1 MNKPIK
7 RLEIIKNAIE
17 LEDDEIVHGQLVQLK
32 KEPLDEGLKAIVQAL
47 EARRYADAI
56 AAITVWL
63 QNQRALTTWQD
74 PRISASKLELKTL
87 EAELQ
92 ELLDRRTARIQRL
105 DEFNELYMTRL
116 GPLMTEILRLR
127 KVLAEKMLRRQLREG
142 SRSEPV
148 AEESARQADA
158 ASQDYESYRQRHQ
171 EAQRHQA
178 AQQRLAESE
187 RHELKRLWRQAS
199 KLCHPDLVDDSLKA
213 EATTLMVRLNQ
224 ARQRGD
230 LATVRNILTRLMQG
244 QQPMLASSRL
254 NDLEPLR
261 QKIAEIRLQIRTLI
275 LELSGLEK
283 EGAWQLVT
291 TLRDQEGYF
300 QQQEKAMSNTVR
312 TLEKQIVDAGFD
324 EVA

>member
-17 LEDDEIVHGQLVQLK
+17 LEDDDIVQSQLVRLK
-32 KEPLDEGLKAIVQAL
+32 KEPLDEALSAIVQAL

-56 AAITVWL
+56 TAISAWL
-63 QNQRALTTWQD
+63 QSQRALTAWQD
-74 PRISASKLELKTL
+74 PQIAASKLELKTL

-92 ELLDRRTARIQRL
+92 DLVDRRNARIQRL
-105 DEFNELYMTRL
+105 DDFNDLYMTRL

-148 AEESARQADA
+148 AEESARKADA
-158 ASQDYESYRQRHQ
+158 DYESYRQRHQ
-171 EAQRHQA
+171 EAQQHQA

-187 RHELKRLWRQAS
+187 RQELKRLWRQAS
-199 KLCHPDLVDDSLKA
+199 KLCHPDLVDEALKA
-213 EATTLMVRLNQ
+213 EANMLMVRLNQ

-230 LATVRNILTRLMQG
+230 LATVRTILGRLMQG
-244 QQPMLASSRL
+244 QQPEMASARL
-254 NDLEPLR
+254 NELAPLR
-261 QKIAEIRLQIRTLI
+261 QRINEMRRQIQALH

-291 TLRDQEGYF
+291 TLRDKEGYF
-300 QQQEKAMSNTVR
+300 QQQEKAMSNTIR

>member
-17 LEDDEIVHGQLVQLK
+17 LEDDEIVQGQLVRLK
-32 KEPLDEGLKAIVQAL
+32 KEPLDEALSAIVQAL

-56 AAITVWL
+56 TAITAWL
-63 QNQRALTTWQD
+63 QSQRALTAWQD
-74 PRISASKLELKTL
+74 PQIAASKLELKTL

-92 ELLDRRTARIQRL
+92 DLVDRRNARIQRL
-105 DEFNELYMTRL
+105 DDFNDLYMTRL

-142 SRSEPV
+142 SRSEPI

-171 EAQRHQA
+171 EAQQHQA

-187 RHELKRLWRQAS
+187 RQELKRLWRQAS
-199 KLCHPDLVDDSLKA
+199 KLCHPDLVADALKA
-213 EATTLMVRLNQ
+213 EANTLMVRLNQ
-224 ARQRGD
+224 ARQHGD
-230 LATVRNILTRLMQG
+230 LTTVRTILARLMQG
-244 QQPMLASSRL
+244 QHPEMASARL
-254 NDLEPLR
+254 NELAPLR
-261 QKIAEIRLQIRTLI
+261 QRINEMRRQIQALH

-291 TLRDQEGYF
+291 TLRDTEGYF
-300 QQQEKAMSNTVR
+300 RQQEKAMSNTIR

>member
-178 AQQRLAESE
+178 AQQRLEESE

-230 LATVRNILTRLMQG
+230 LATVRSILTRLKQG

>member
-17 LEDDEIVHGQLVQLK
+17 LEDDDIVQSQLVRLK
-32 KEPLDEGLKAIVQAL
+32 KEPLDEALSAIVQAL

-56 AAITVWL
+56 AAISAWL
-63 QNQRALTTWQD
+63 QSQRALTAWQD
-74 PRISASKLELKTL
+74 PQIAASKLELKTL

-92 ELLDRRTARIQRL
+92 DLVDRRNARIQRL
-105 DEFNELYMTRL
+105 DDFNDLYMTRL

-127 KVLAEKMLRRQLREG
+127 KVLAEKMLRRQLHEG
-142 SRSEPV
+142 SRNEPV
-148 AEESARQADA
+148 AEESARKADA
-158 ASQDYESYRQRHQ
+158 DYESYRQRHQ
-171 EAQRHQA
+171 EAQQHQA

-187 RHELKRLWRQAS
+187 RQELKRLWRQAS
-199 KLCHPDLVDDSLKA
+199 KLCHPDLVDEALKA
-213 EATTLMVRLNQ
+213 EANTLMVRLNQ
-224 ARQRGD
+224 ARQRSD
-230 LATVRNILTRLMQG
+230 LATVRTILGRLMQG
-244 QQPMLASSRL
+244 QQPEMASARL
-254 NDLEPLR
+254 NELAPLR
-261 QKIAEIRLQIRTLI
+261 QRINEMRRQIQALH

-291 TLRDQEGYF
+291 TLRDTEGYF
-300 QQQEKAMSNTVR
+300 QQQEKAMGNTIR

>member
-230 LATVRNILTRLMQG
+230 LATVRSILTRLMQG
-244 QQPMLASSRL
+244 QQPMLANSRL

-300 QQQEKAMSNTVR
+300 QQQEKAMSNTVH

>member
-17 LEDDEIVHGQLVQLK
+17 LEDDEIVHGQLAQLK

-92 ELLDRRTARIQRL
+92 ELLDRRTARIQRM

-230 LATVRNILTRLMQG
+230 LATVRSILTRLMQG
-244 QQPMLASSRL
+244 QQPMLASNCL
-254 NDLEPLR
+254 NDLAPLR
-261 QKIAEIRLQIRTLI
+261 QKIAEIRLQIRTLN
-275 LELSGLEK
+275 LELTGLEK

>member
-74 PRISASKLELKTL
+74 PRISANKLELKTL

-230 LATVRNILTRLMQG
+230 LATVRSILTRLMQG

>member
-17 LEDDEIVHGQLVQLK
+17 LEDDDIVTGQLLQLK
-32 KEPLDEGLKAIVQAL
+32 KEPLDEGLTAIVQAL
-47 EARRYADAI
+47 EQRRYADAI

-74 PRISASKLELKTL
+74 PQIAASKLELKTL

-92 ELLDRRTARIQRL
+92 DLIDRRNTRIQRL
-105 DEFNELYMTRL
+105 DEFNDLYLTRL

-148 AEESARQADA
+148 TEESARQADA

-178 AQQRLAESE
+178 AQDKLAESE
-187 RHELKRLWRQAS
+187 RQELKRLWRQAS
-199 KLCHPDLVDDSLKA
+199 KLCHPDLVDDGMKA

-230 LATVRNILTRLMQG
+230 LPTVRLILARLMQG
-244 QQPMLASSRL
+244 QQPMMASARL
-254 NDLEPLR
+254 NDLQSLR
-261 QKIAEIRLQIRTLI
+261 QRIAEIRQQIRVLN
-275 LELSGLEK
+275 LELLGLEK

-291 TLRDQEGYF
+291 TLRDAEGYF
-300 QQQEKAMSNTVR
+300 RQQEKAMNNTIL
-312 TLEKQIVDAGFD
+312 TLEKQILDAGFD

>member
-32 KEPLDEGLKAIVQAL
+32 KEPLDEGMKAIVQAL

-92 ELLDRRTARIQRL
+92 ALLDRRTARIQRL

-178 AQQRLAESE
+178 AQQRLAESD

-230 LATVRNILTRLMQG
+230 LATVRSILTRLMQG

>member
-92 ELLDRRTARIQRL
+92 ALHDRRTARIQRL

-230 LATVRNILTRLMQG
+230 LPMVRSILTRLMQG

-300 QQQEKAMSNTVR
+300 LQQEKAMSNTVR

>member
-17 LEDDEIVHGQLVQLK
+17 LEDDEIVHGQLAQLK
-32 KEPLDEGLKAIVQAL
+32 KERLDEGLEAIVQAL

-63 QNQRALTTWQD
+63 QNQRALATWQD

-142 SRSEPV
+142 NRSEPV

-213 EATTLMVRLNQ
+213 EANTLMVRLNQ
-224 ARQRGD
+224 ARQRGE
-230 LATVRNILTRLMQG
+230 LATVRSILTRLMQG
-244 QQPMLASSRL
+244 QQPMMASSRL

-261 QKIAEIRLQIRTLI
+261 LKIVEIRLQIRTLN
-275 LELSGLEK
+275 LELTGLEK

-312 TLEKQIVDAGFD
+312 TLEKQIVDVGFD

>member
-32 KEPLDEGLKAIVQAL
+32 KEPLDEGLQAIVQAL

-74 PRISASKLELKTL
+74 PRISASKFELKTL

>member
-230 LATVRNILTRLMQG
+230 LATVRSILTRLMQG

>member
-17 LEDDEIVHGQLVQLK
+17 LEDEEIIHSQLLQLK
-32 KEPLDEGLKAIVQAL
+32 KEALDEGLNAIVSAL
-47 EARRYADAI
+47 EDKHYADAV
-56 AAITVWL
+56 AAIDVWL
-63 QNQRALTTWQD
+63 QNQRALAPWQD
-74 PRISASKLELKTL
+74 PRIAANKLELKTL

-92 ELLDRRTARIQRL
+92 ELLDRRSARIQRL
-105 DEFNELYMTRL
+105 DEFNDLYMTRL

-127 KVLAEKMLRRQLREG
+127 KVLAEKIVRRQRREG
-142 SRSEPV
+142 SQSEPI

-178 AQQRLAESE
+178 AQQRLAESD
-187 RHELKRLWRQAS
+187 RQELKKLWRQAS
-199 KLCHPDLVDDSLKA
+199 KLCHPDLVDDELKA

-224 ARQRGD
+224 ARQQGD
-230 LATVRNILTRLMQG
+230 LTTVRTILARLMKG
-244 QQPMLASSRL
+244 QQPMMASERL
-254 NDLEPLR
+254 NSLERLR
-261 QKIAEIRLQIRTLI
+261 ERVAEIRQQISALK

-300 QQQEKAMSNTVR
+300 HQQEKAMSNTIR
-312 TLEKQIVDAGFD
+312 TLEKQIFDAGFD

>member
-92 ELLDRRTARIQRL
+92 ALLDRRTARIQRL

-178 AQQRLAESE
+178 AQQRLAESD

-230 LATVRNILTRLMQG
+230 LATVRSILTRLMQG

-312 TLEKQIVDAGFD
+312 TLEKQIVDTGFD

>member
-92 ELLDRRTARIQRL
+92 ALLDRRTARIQRL

-178 AQQRLAESE
+178 AQQRLAESD

-230 LATVRNILTRLMQG
+230 LATVRSILTRLMQG

>member
-17 LEDDEIVHGQLVQLK
+17 LEDDEIVHSQLVQLK
-32 KEPLDEGLKAIVQAL
+32 KDPLDEGLKAIVQAL

-230 LATVRNILTRLMQG
+230 LAMVRSILTRLMQG

-300 QQQEKAMSNTVR
+300 LQQEKAMSNTVR

>member
-32 KEPLDEGLKAIVQAL
+32 KDPLDEGLKAIVQAL

-230 LATVRNILTRLMQG
+230 LATVRSILTRLMQG

>member
-17 LEDDEIVHGQLVQLK
+17 LEDDEIVLSQLIQLK
-32 KEPLDEGLKAIVQAL
+32 KDPLDDGLDAIVQAL
-47 EARRYADAI
+47 EQRRYADAI
-56 AAITVWL
+56 TAITVWL

-74 PRISASKLELKTL
+74 PQISASKLELKML
-87 EAELQ
+87 ESELQ
-92 ELLDRRTARIQRL
+92 DLIDRRNARIQRL
-105 DEFNELYMTRL
+105 DEFNDLYLTRL

-127 KVLAEKMLRRQLREG
+127 KVLAEKMLRRQLRDG

-148 AEESARQADA
+148 TQESARQADA

-178 AQQRLAESE
+178 AQERLAESE

-199 KLCHPDLVDDSLKA
+199 KLCHPDLVDEEMKA

-230 LATVRNILTRLMQG
+230 LATVRTILALLMQG
-244 QQPMLASSRL
+244 QQPMMASSRL
-254 NDLEPLR
+254 NDLAPLR
-261 QKIAEIRLQIRTLI
+261 QRIAEIRQQIRTLN
-275 LELSGLEK
+275 LELLGLEK
-283 EGAWQLVT
+283 ESAWQLVT
-291 TLRDQEGYF
+291 TLRDPEGYF
-300 QQQEKAMSNTVR
+300 QQQEKAMSNTIS

>member
-92 ELLDRRTARIQRL
+92 ALLDRRTARIQRL

-178 AQQRLAESE
+178 AQQRLAESD

-230 LATVRNILTRLMQG
+230 LATVRSILTRLMQG

-261 QKIAEIRLQIRTLI
+261 QKIAELRLQIRTLI

>member
-32 KEPLDEGLKAIVQAL
+32 KDPLDEGLKAIVQAL
-47 EARRYADAI
+47 EARHYADAI

-230 LATVRNILTRLMQG
+230 LAMVRSILTRLMQG

>member
-230 LATVRNILTRLMQG
+230 LATVRSILTRLKQG

-312 TLEKQIVDAGFD
+312 TLEKQILDAGFD

>member
-17 LEDDEIVHGQLVQLK
+17 LEDDDIVLSQLIQLK
-32 KEPLDEGLKAIVQAL
+32 KEPLDDGLDAIVQAL
-47 EARRYADAI
+47 EQRRYADAI
-56 AAITVWL
+56 TAITVWL

-74 PRISASKLELKTL
+74 PQISASKLELKML
-87 EAELQ
+87 ESELQ
-92 ELLDRRTARIQRL
+92 DLIDRRNARIQRL
-105 DEFNELYMTRL
+105 DEFNDLYLTRL

-127 KVLAEKMLRRQLREG
+127 KVLAEKMLRRQLRDG

-148 AEESARQADA
+148 TEESARQADA

-178 AQQRLAESE
+178 AQERLAESD

-199 KLCHPDLVDDSLKA
+199 KLCHPDLVDDEMKA

-230 LATVRNILTRLMQG
+230 LATVRTILARLMQG
-244 QQPMLASSRL
+244 QQPMMASVRL

-261 QKIAEIRLQIRTLI
+261 QRITEIRQQIRALN
-275 LELSGLEK
+275 LELLGLEK
-283 EGAWQLVT
+283 ESAWQLVT
-291 TLRDQEGYF
+291 TLRDPEGYF
-300 QQQEKAMSNTVR
+300 EQQEKAMSNTIR
-312 TLEKQIVDAGFD
+312 TLEKQIIDAGFD

>member
-92 ELLDRRTARIQRL
+92 ALLDRRTARIQRL

-148 AEESARQADA
+148 AEQSARQADA

-178 AQQRLAESE
+178 AQQRLAESD

-230 LATVRNILTRLMQG
+230 LATVRSILTRLMQG

>member
-199 KLCHPDLVDDSLKA
+199 KLCHPDLVDVSLKA

-230 LATVRNILTRLMQG
+230 LATVRSILTRLMQG

>member
-17 LEDDEIVHGQLVQLK
+17 LEDDEIVLSQLIQLK
-32 KEPLDEGLKAIVQAL
+32 KEPLDDGLDAIVQAL
-47 EARRYADAI
+47 EQRRYADAI

-74 PRISASKLELKTL
+74 PQISASKLELKML
-87 EAELQ
+87 ESELQ
-92 ELLDRRTARIQRL
+92 DLIDRRNARIQRL
-105 DEFNELYMTRL
+105 DEFNDLYLTRL

-127 KVLAEKMLRRQLREG
+127 KVLAEKMLRRQLRDG

-148 AEESARQADA
+148 TQESARQADA

-178 AQQRLAESE
+178 AQERLAESE

-199 KLCHPDLVDDSLKA
+199 KLCHPDLVDEEMKA

-230 LATVRNILTRLMQG
+230 LATVRTILARLMQG
-244 QQPMLASSRL
+244 QQPMMASSRL
-254 NDLEPLR
+254 NDLAPLR
-261 QKIAEIRLQIRTLI
+261 QRIAEIRQQIRALN
-275 LELSGLEK
+275 LELLGLEK
-283 EGAWQLVT
+283 ESAWQLVT
-291 TLRDQEGYF
+291 TLRDPEGYF
-300 QQQEKAMSNTVR
+300 QQQEKAMGNTIS

>member
-17 LEDDEIVHGQLVQLK
+17 LEDDEIVQSQLVRLK
-32 KEPLDEGLKAIVQAL
+32 KEPLDEALSAIVQAL
-47 EARRYADAI
+47 EAHRYADAI
-56 AAITVWL
+56 AAIGIWL
-63 QNQRALTTWQD
+63 QNQRALTAWQD
-74 PRISASKLELKTL
+74 PQIAASKLELKTL
-87 EAELQ
+87 ETELQ
-92 ELLDRRTARIQRL
+92 DLVDRRNSRIQRL
-105 DEFNELYMTRL
+105 DDFNDLYMARL

-148 AEESARQADA
+148 AEESARKADA
-158 ASQDYESYRQRHQ
+158 DYESYRQRHQ
-171 EAQRHQA
+171 EAQQHQA

-187 RHELKRLWRQAS
+187 RQELKRLWRQAS
-199 KLCHPDLVDDSLKA
+199 KLCHPDLVDNSLKA
-213 EATTLMVRLNQ
+213 EANTLMVRLNQ

-230 LATVRNILTRLMQG
+230 LATVRTILARLMQG
-244 QQPMLASSRL
+244 QQPEMASIRL
-254 NDLEPLR
+254 NELAPLR
-261 QKIAEIRLQIRTLI
+261 KRINEIRRQIQALH

-291 TLRDQEGYF
+291 TLRDPEGYF
-300 QQQEKAMSNTVR
+300 QQQEKAMGNTIR
-312 TLEKQIVDAGFD
+312 TLEKQIIDAGFD

>member
-199 KLCHPDLVDDSLKA
+199 KLCHPDLVDDSQKA

-230 LATVRNILTRLMQG
+230 LATVRSILTRLMQG

>member
-17 LEDDEIVHGQLVQLK
+17 LEDDDIVLSQLIQLK
-32 KEPLDEGLKAIVQAL
+32 KEPLDDGLDAIVQAL
-47 EARRYADAI
+47 EQRRYADAI
-56 AAITVWL
+56 TAITVWL

-74 PRISASKLELKTL
+74 PQISASKLELKML
-87 EAELQ
+87 ESELQ
-92 ELLDRRTARIQRL
+92 DLIDRRNARIQRL
-105 DEFNELYMTRL
+105 DEFNDLYLTRL

-127 KVLAEKMLRRQLREG
+127 KVLAEKMLRRQLRDG

-148 AEESARQADA
+148 TEESARQADA

-178 AQQRLAESE
+178 AQERLAESD

-199 KLCHPDLVDDSLKA
+199 KLCHPDLVDDEMKA

-230 LATVRNILTRLMQG
+230 LATVRTILARLMQG
-244 QQPMLASSRL
+244 QQPMMASVRL
-254 NDLEPLR
+254 NDLQPLR
-261 QKIAEIRLQIRTLI
+261 QRITEIRQQIRALN
-275 LELSGLEK
+275 LELLGLEK
-283 EGAWQLVT
+283 ESAWQLVT
-291 TLRDQEGYF
+291 TLRDPEGYF
-300 QQQEKAMSNTVR
+300 EQQEKAMSNTIR
-312 TLEKQIVDAGFD
+312 TLEKQIIDTGFD

>member
-17 LEDDEIVHGQLVQLK
+17 LEDDDIVQSQLVRLK
-32 KEPLDEGLKAIVQAL
+32 KEPLDEALSTIVQAL

-56 AAITVWL
+56 AAISAWL
-63 QNQRALTTWQD
+63 QSQRALTAWQD
-74 PRISASKLELKTL
+74 PQISASKLELKTL

-92 ELLDRRTARIQRL
+92 DLVDRRNARIQRL
-105 DEFNELYMTRL
+105 DDFNDLYMTRL

-127 KVLAEKMLRRQLREG
+127 KVLAERMLRRQLREG

-148 AEESARQADA
+148 AEESARKADA
-158 ASQDYESYRQRHQ
+158 DYESYRQRHQ
-171 EAQRHQA
+171 EAQQHQA
-178 AQQRLAESE
+178 AQQRLAEFE
-187 RHELKRLWRQAS
+187 RQELKRLWRQAS
-199 KLCHPDLVDDSLKA
+199 KLCHPDLVDDTLKA
-213 EATTLMVRLNQ
+213 EANTLMVRLNQ

-230 LATVRNILTRLMQG
+230 LATVRTILARLMQG
-244 QQPMLASSRL
+244 QQPEMASARL
-254 NDLEPLR
+254 NELAPLR
-261 QKIAEIRLQIRTLI
+261 QRINEIRRQIQALH

-291 TLRDQEGYF
+291 TLRDPEGYF
-300 QQQEKAMSNTVR
+300 QQQEKAMGNTIR

>member
-230 LATVRNILTRLMQG
+230 LATVRSILTRLKQG